1 MISITYCPYM
11 PACLW
16 PNCVETRT
24 RSEGAGKEANMLGR
38 MKQLVRVTLEPMSA
52 VDIPRVLEIERESF
66 RTPWPRDAYVHEL
79 KENRLATYFIARADE
94 QIVGY
99 CGMWVILDEA
109 HITTIA
115 VDPAFRGM
123 HVGERLLVGLIDAS
137 VERGAR
143 WMTLE
148 VRRSNLTAQKLYKK
162 YGFREI
168 GTRKGYYSDN
178 REDAIIMW
186 TGSLLDTSFKDRLV
200 QLRADLERSE

>member
-1 MISITYCPYM
+1 
-11 PACLW
+11 
-16 PNCVETRT
+16 
-24 RSEGAGKEANMLGR
+24 MLGR

-200 QLRADLERSE
+200 QLRAALERSE